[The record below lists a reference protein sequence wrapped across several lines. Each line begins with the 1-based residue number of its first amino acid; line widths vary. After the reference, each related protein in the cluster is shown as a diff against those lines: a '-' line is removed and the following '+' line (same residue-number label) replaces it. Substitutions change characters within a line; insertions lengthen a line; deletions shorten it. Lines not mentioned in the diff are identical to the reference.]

1 MKKVLLS
8 LLILISAY
16 ANAQVVSLSVG
27 TIEVDEPVTITL
39 DINNMTDTNCNGF
52 SSPNKVYMHSGIG
65 DNSDAFGFNVV
76 GNWGQDDGVG
86 QMTDEG
92 GGIYSITLTPEVYY
106 SLTQPQADAATQMGI
121 VFRNEDGTQELKDDG
136 CQDFIFPVGSVS
148 INITNPSSFPVVIN
162 SGDNLSVSATISFQ
176 GSVTV
181 MGSFEVFY
189 NNVSVATGTCGF
201 PSCSTT
207 IPNITEN
214 GTVRFVGSPTTTT
227 DEGEVSFEVF
237 VVTNVTEQALPAGVE
252 DGINYGADP
261 TKATLVLSAP
271 GKEFIQVA
279 GSFNN
284 YSPGNSD
291 VMKRDPSTGKYWL
304 EITGLTP
311 GQVETYQYWV
321 FDTNPISGSP
331 GLVKTADPFST
342 LVLSPFDDPFIP
354 ANSFPGLGA
363 GQTYAYPTGQR
374 REVTVLQT
382 GQTPYAWQVPNFQ
395 KPKKEDLVVYE
406 VLIRDFDADR
416 NYQNLIDRIDYF
428 KDLKVNAIQLMP
440 IMEYEGNES
449 WGYNTAF
456 HMALDKYYG
465 TENKLKEFIDLCHQ
479 NGIAVIL
486 DVALNHVF
494 GRSPM
499 VRMWMDDPDNDG
511 WGGPASDSPYF
522 NQFPGHSFNVGN
534 DFNHQQPLTQEYTR
548 RVIKHWIEEYKIDG
562 FRWDLTKG
570 FTQNCGNGT
579 YDGDFNCTNQY
590 QQDRIDVLRSYA
602 DYSWSL
608 DNTHYV
614 IFEHLGN
621 DNEEQQWANYR
632 LNDAVS
638 KGIMMWGKMT
648 DQYNQLTMGFSSN
661 SNINRMGHQS
671 RGFNAPRLMGYPESH
686 DEERLMYRNV
696 TFGNQSNGSHN
707 VRNLN
712 TALSRMS
719 ALGAVSITI
728 PGPKMLWHFGAL
740 GMDNS
745 LFTCPDGS
753 VDDDGC
759 KLDTKPQPQW
769 TENWLGNSNR
779 RQIYD
784 DWARLIE
791 LKINEPVFEGNYA
804 ITSGNLTPRID
815 VFDTSLPS
823 GEIHNVVVLANFDVV
838 SRTINTNFPTG
849 GNWYDLM
856 DESGN
861 TTYSASTI
869 NIPAGQ
875 FRIFGNLPSTL
886 SNETFTSNESFSV
899 YPNPVNTS
907 FKTNKAFESLQIF
920 DITGKLVKSFKGEF
934 TKNDSYDISD
944 LRPSLYL
951 IKIENNNGQTLT
963 SKILKL

>member
-1 MKKVLLS
+1 MKKVLL
-8 LLILISAY
+8 LIFLISSY
-16 ANAQVVSLSVG
+16 SFSQVVSLSVG
-27 TIEVDEPVTITL
+27 AIEVDQPVTITL
-39 DINNMTDTNCNGF
+39 DINNTTDTNCNGF
-52 SSPNKVYMHSGIG
+52 MNPNKVYMHSGIG
-65 DNSDAFGFNVV
+65 DNSNAFGFNVI
-76 GNWGQDDGVG
+76 GNYGVDDGIG
-86 QMTDEG
+86 QMTNNGDG
-92 GGIYSITLTPEVYY
+92 TYSITITPETYY
-106 SLTQPQADAATQMGI
+106 SLTPAEANAATQIGM
-121 VFRNEDGTQELKDDG
+121 VFRNEDGSQELKDDG
-136 CQDFIFPVGSVS
+136 CSDFIFPVGTVS

-162 SGDNLSVSATISFQ
+162 SGDNLSVSATIAFQ

-181 MGSFEVFY
+181 QGSFEVFY

-201 PSCSTT
+201 PTCSTT

-214 GTVRFVGSPTTTT
+214 GIVRFVGSPTTST
-227 DEGEVSFEVF
+227 DEGELSFEVF
-237 VVTNVTEQALPAGVE
+237 VVTNVNEQALPAGVE
-252 DGINYGADP
+252 DGINYGSDP

-271 GKEFIQVA
+271 GKDFIQVA

-342 LVLSPFDDPFIP
+342 LVLSPFDDPFIA
-354 ANSFPGLGA
+354 ANSFPGLGTGGAYEYPA
-363 GQTYAYPTGQR
+363 GQQ

-406 VLIRDFDADR
+406 VLIRDFDANR
-416 NYQNLIDRIDYF
+416 NYQDLINRIDYF
-428 KDLKVNAIQLMP
+428 KDLNVNAIQLMP
-440 IMEYEGNES
+440 VMEYEGNES

-465 TENKLKEFIDLCHQ
+465 TPDKFKEFVDLCHQ

-486 DVALNHVF
+486 DIALNHAF
-494 GRSPM
+494 GRNPM
-499 VRMWMDDPDNDG
+499 VRMWMEDPDGDG

-522 NQFPGHSFNVGN
+522 NQFPGHAFNVGS
-534 DFNHQQPLTQEYTR
+534 DFNHQQPLTQEYSR
-548 RVIKHWIEEYKIDG
+548 RVVKHWIEEYNIDG
-562 FRWDLTKG
+562 LRWDLTKG

-579 YDGDFNCTNQY
+579 FDGNFNCTNQY
-590 QQDRIDVLRSYA
+590 QQDRVDVLRSYA
-602 DYSWSL
+602 DYSWSV
-608 DNTHYV
+608 DETHYV
-614 IFEHLGN
+614 IFEHLGS
-621 DNEEQQWANYR
+621 DNEEIQWANYR

-648 DQYNQLTMGFSSN
+648 DPYNQLTMGFN
-661 SNINRMGHQS
+661 SNNNIARMGHES
-671 RGFNAPRLMGYPESH
+671 RGFDAPRVMGYAESH
-686 DEERLMYRNV
+686 DEERLMYKNV

-719 ALGAVSITI
+719 ALGAVTITI
-728 PGPKMLWHFGAL
+728 PGPKMLWHFAEL

-745 LFTCPDGS
+745 IFTCPDGS

-769 TENWLGNSNR
+769 TDNWLANSNR

-784 DWARLIE
+784 DWARLID
-791 LKINEPVFEGNYA
+791 LKINEPVFEGNYV
-804 ITSGNLTPRID
+804 INSGNLTPRID
-815 VFDTSLPS
+815 IFDTSLPGS
-823 GEIHNVVVLANFDVV
+823 EIRNVIVLANFNVV
-838 SRTINTNFPTG
+838 NQTVNTDFPTG
-849 GNWYDLM
+849 GIWYDLM
-856 DESGN
+856 DETGN
-861 TTYSASTI
+861 TTYSAATI
-869 NIPAGQ
+869 NIPPGQ
-875 FRIFGNLPSTL
+875 FRIFGNIPSTL
-886 SNETFTSNESFSV
+886 SNETFTSNEGFGV
-899 YPNPVNTS
+899 YPNPVNTA
-907 FKTNKAFESLQIF
+907 FKTNKAFKNLQLF
-920 DITGKLVKSFKGEF
+920 DITGKLVKSFKGDF
-934 TKNDSYDISD
+934 TKNDSYDISN
-944 LRPSLYL
+944 LGAGLYL